1 MPSASSAS
9 RGPCLDP
16 GGGRV
21 FERPR
26 LPSTQGMSLGR
37 GGSSRNTTA
46 AGLRLENRLPPS
58 GRAAGRRQPTRWFRL
73 AYPND
78 SEKLLDEEHALIRH
92 AKRGDRQAFAV
103 LVERYWD
110 RLYRWLYHLTHNR
123 HAAEDL
129 SQEAFLKALA
139 GLDTFRD
146 GSNFKAW
153 LFRIAYNGFVNQ
165 ARKVSR
171 QRDTFPAQVASS
183 AEGPA
188 EQAMSREALQLLA
201 RAVGRLPDEF
211 KASFLLRVEEGLS
224 FRQIAEVVGTTEE
237 TARWRV
243 FKARQ
248 KLMDVLAPQLEQEK
262 P

>member
-1 MPSASSAS
+1 MLDIGHSASPDESRRLAS
-9 RGPCLDP
+9 FHNGRGHGKIGWNGSC
-16 GGGRV
+16 
-21 FERPR
+21 R
-26 LPSTQGMSLGR
+26 LPVVGKQR
-37 GGSSRNTTA
+37 TT
-46 AGLRLENRLPPS
+46 
-58 GRAAGRRQPTRWFRL
+58 PTRWLRL

-78 SEKLLDEEHALIRH
+78 ASNLLDEEHALTRE
-92 AKRGDRQAFAV
+92 AKGGDRQAFAV

-110 RLYRWLYHLTHNR
+110 RLYRWLYNLTHNR

-129 SQEAFLKALA
+129 AQEAFLKALA
-139 GLDTFRD
+139 GLDTFRE

-165 ARKVSR
+165 ARKVCR
-171 QRDTFPAQVASS
+171 QRDTFPTELAATS
-183 AEGPA
+183 EGPV
-188 EQAMSREALQLLA
+188 EQAMSREGLQLLA

-211 KASFLLRVEEGLS
+211 KAAFLLRVEEGLS
-224 FRQIAEVVGTTEE
+224 FRQVAEVVGTTEE

-248 KLMDVLAPQLEQEK
+248 KLMDVLAPQVEQEK